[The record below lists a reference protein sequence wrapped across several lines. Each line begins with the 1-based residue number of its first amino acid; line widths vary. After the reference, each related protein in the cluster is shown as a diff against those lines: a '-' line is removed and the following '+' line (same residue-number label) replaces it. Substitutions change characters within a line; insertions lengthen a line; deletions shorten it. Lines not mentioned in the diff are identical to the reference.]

1 MSGPDFVSADWLSEE
16 PLSVREHSS
25 DHRFAVS
32 MRDLAAANGLFLS
45 EGQERRACCE
55 LVWRGAPE
63 DWGYAVFAGLKDVS
77 SFVQNLYFTPEDI
90 RILSGMRLFSDG
102 FLEYLARYRFR
113 GSMSSVPEGTVV
125 FPGEP
130 VLTLSGGLIDVQLF
144 ESALCCL
151 TGRAS
156 YIATK
161 ASRLAGAA
169 GGRAVFVSDGSDAT
183 HCRSSLLIPGSRV
196 HRRRLVPRRFLPR
209 QGQGK
214 RNGAGR
220 PDHAPQL
227 GACP

>member
-113 GSMSSVPEGTVV
+113 GSMSTVPEGTVV

-161 ASRLAGAA
+161 ASRLARGF
-169 GGRAVFVSDGSDAT
+169 RE
-183 HCRSSLLIPGSRV
+183 
-196 HRRRLVPRRFLPR
+196 
-209 QGQGK
+209 
-214 RNGAGR
+214 
-220 PDHAPQL
+220 
-227 GACP
+227 